1 MKNKTRI
8 TFAPAVD
15 DDKRTEARGEELRSI
30 QMMALWHTVLL
41 HYQKDLEKRLK
52 GIPQGWRQYRMIA
65 ACVEKLLMQLYD
77 TLPNSTM
84 SRIVL
89 NSRAVEMRLMPK
101 SATSKEYFVLPFD
114 DFLQLMQYVDDGA
127 CRMCLGDAETARK
140 CPLRRIL
147 RDQVPPVE
155 GTVHG
160 LSACPYSD
168 GILSIAAKEASGQ

>member
-1 MKNKTRI
+1 MKKNQRI
-8 TFAPAVD
+8 TFLPAAD
-15 DDKRTEARGEELRSI
+15 DDKRVEAGGNELRSI
-30 QMMALWHTVLL
+30 QMLGMWANVLE
-41 HYQKDLEKRLK
+41 YYEGTIEKLLRM
-52 GIPQGWRQYRMIA
+52 IPNGWRQYRMIRA
-65 ACVEKLLMQLYD
+65 TLEKLVAQIYD

-89 NSRAVEMRLMPK
+89 KGHALEMRLMPK
-101 SATSKEYFVLPFD
+101 SATAKEYFVLPFD

-168 GILSIAAKEASGQ
+168 GILSIAAKEAAGQ